1 MFGGEK
7 MFHIKK
13 NIIQEIAIE
22 KILPNPG
29 QPRKVFNYEELKE
42 LSDSIKEI
50 GVMQPIIARKNKDDT
65 CILIAGERRLRAAKL
80 AGLSKIPVI
89 IKEIDNENMVLWAL
103 VENIQR
109 ENLNYIEEALAY
121 KKLMKEYQLT
131 QTEISKKV
139 GKKQS
144 TISNKLRILNL
155 SEDVRNKLIKN
166 HLTERH
172 ARALLKIENES
183 ERKDILDYIIDN
195 KLNVQNTEKLI
206 KNNKNLQNSPKR
218 QPSIKKCI
226 HYNIYLNTIKK
237 AFKAIQEA
245 EKNAEYAQE
254 DKGEYVEIK
263 IKIPKQELQNIQTNF
278 T

>member
-1 MFGGEK
+1 

-13 NIIQEIAIE
+13 NVIQEIAID
-22 KILPNPG
+22 KVLPNPS

-42 LSDSIKEI
+42 LANSIKEI
-50 GVMQPIIARKNKDDT
+50 GIMQPIIARKNKDDT
-65 CILIAGERRLRAAKL
+65 FILIAGERRLRAAKL

-131 QTEISKKV
+131 QIDISKKV

-144 TISNKLRILNL
+144 TISNKLRILKL
-155 SEDVRNKLIKN
+155 SDDVRQKLIKN

-172 ARALLKIENES
+172 ARALLKVENEN
-183 ERKDILDYIIDN
+183 ERKEILNVIIDN
-195 KLNVQNTEKLI
+195 ELNVQETEKLI
-206 KNNKNLQNSPKR
+206 EDNKKLKNSIKS

-237 AFKAIQEA
+237 AFKAIKEA
-245 EKNAEYAQE
+245 EKNAEYRQE
-254 DKGEYVEIK
+254 DKGEYVEVK
-263 IKIPKQELQNIQTNF
+263 IKIPKQELQNIQTSF